1 VPQIDLRAYGSD
13 KIESGYMPVYAKLF
27 QPLVS
32 QPVALLELGIFKG
45 ESLRLWRD
53 YFPRGTIVGL
63 DIKPIVMDD
72 PEGRIHVYR
81 GAQEDTALLSRIAH
95 EHAAAGFDIIIDDAS
110 HLACPTRI
118 AFWHLF
124 EQHLKPGGIYVIE
137 DWGTGYWGD
146 WPDGAMYQPRPW
158 LTRKVLGV
166 MKRLGLLHSI
176 PQHTHSHGMVGLVKE
191 LVDEQGAAD
200 LTRRR
205 RSGRSGRR
213 SKFKQLLIVPGMVV
227 VIKADLA

>member
-1 VPQIDLRAYGSD
+1 MPQFDFRAYGSD
-13 KIESGYMPVYAKLF
+13 KIESGYMSVYERLF
-27 QPLVS
+27 QPLVG

-63 DIKPIVMDD
+63 DIKPIEMDD
-72 PEGRIHVYR
+72 PGGRIHVYR
-81 GAQEDTALLSRIAH
+81 GPQEDTALLSRIAH

-110 HLACPTRI
+110 HLAWPTRI

-124 EQHLKPGGIYVIE
+124 EHHLKPGGIYVIE
-137 DWGTGYWGD
+137 DWGTGYWDD
-146 WPDGAMYQPRPW
+146 WPDGAIYRPRPW
-158 LTRKVLGV
+158 LARKVLGV
-166 MKRLGLLHSI
+166 IKRLGLLRSI
-176 PQHTHSHGMVGLVKE
+176 PQHTHSHGMVGFIKE

-205 RSGRSGRR
+205 HSGRSGRR
-213 SKFKQLLIVPGMVV
+213 SKFKQLLIVHGMVV
-227 VIKADLA
+227 VTKADLA